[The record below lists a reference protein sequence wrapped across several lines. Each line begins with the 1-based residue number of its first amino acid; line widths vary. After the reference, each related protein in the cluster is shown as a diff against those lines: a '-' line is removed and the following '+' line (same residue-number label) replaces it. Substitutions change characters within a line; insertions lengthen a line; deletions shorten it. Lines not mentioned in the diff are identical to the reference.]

1 MQNMTDLWPQVTGA
15 ASIQRG
21 FCVCAQF
28 PRLSGLARVSWASQ
42 EHSLPVVRADEAMDT
57 SDIWQSGQRGG
68 GLLWNRW
75 RITLHWYIHDIHGC
89 WFFRVYAYIYN
100 HAISVNVFSGN
111 SFYQLGHA
119 VPARLWNLPSY
130 FQIRSCKKVRSS
142 EPWRKLPHPVRKWK
156 QLMDRSCK
164 LAIWRIAMLPGRVD
178 ISFPPWILGSWW
190 DRELW
195 HILNV

>member
-1 MQNMTDLWPQVTGA
+1 MNCFFAFKHTDIQAANPHCRKNIQRTNPCKTWRICDPQVTGA

-89 WFFRVYAYIYN
+89 WFFRVYAYIYIIMLFQSMFVAGTLSTSLAMQFQQGFGTFQVIFKSDPAKKSEAPN
-100 HAISVNVFSGN
+100 HEG
-111 SFYQLGHA
+111 
-119 VPARLWNLPSY
+119 
-130 FQIRSCKKVRSS
+130 
-142 EPWRKLPHPVRKWK
+142 
-156 QLMDRSCK
+156 
-164 LAIWRIAMLPGRVD
+164 
-178 ISFPPWILGSWW
+178 SFPTRSASGSSWW
-190 DRELW
+190 TGLA
-195 HILNV
+195 N